1 MHVRREAY
9 CATAAAARVSAEIG
23 MMYRTRAGA
32 ASCIALLLPLVCQGC
47 TGGAAGGLPFGTATH
62 KLLETTEY
70 LRQSSPVAAP
80 LPRELERG
88 VLPAY
93 YVEPGDALLVQP
105 ADLDSPARLPT
116 DQTVL
121 PDGNIELGLYGRLQV
136 AGKTPEQIE
145 RDVTDLVRARTP
157 SAGVITVRLIGRQSK
172 VVYVL
177 GEVNAPGAYPLTG
190 RESVL
195 DAIMLAGGLT
205 DSADQGR
212 ITYTKPTP
220 PDACRVVLP
229 VCYRDI
235 VQIGDTSTNYQVAPG
250 DRIFVPSMNFCQQIK
265 EAIHG
270 SPEPECPPC
279 GLYQEPCGHVKPDHV
294 PVVDTVPATAKSDA
308 TPSASFRR

>member
-1 MHVRREAY
+1 MIHR
-9 CATAAAARVSAEIG
+9 TSACV
-23 MMYRTRAGA
+23 
-32 ASCIALLLPLVCQGC
+32 ASCTVLLLSLVSQGC

-93 YVEPGDALLVQP
+93 YVEPGDVLLVQP
-105 ADLDSPARLPT
+105 ADLESPARLPT

-121 PDGNIELGLYGRLQV
+121 PDGNIELGQYGRLQV
-136 AGKTPEQIE
+136 AGKTPEAIE
-145 RDVTDLVRARTP
+145 REVSELVQAKTP
-157 SAGVITVRLIGRQSK
+157 NAGAITVRLIGRQSK

-195 DAIMLAGGLT
+195 DAIILAGGLT
-205 DSADQGR
+205 DSADQGG

-220 PDACRVVLP
+220 ADSCRVVLP
-229 VCYRDI
+229 VCYREI
-235 VQIGDTSTNYQVAPG
+235 VQMGDTSTNYQVAPG
-250 DRIFVPSMNFCQQIK
+250 DRIFVPSMTFCQQIC

-279 GLYQEPCGHVKPDHV
+279 GLYQEPCDHIEPSHV
-294 PVVDTVPATAKSDA
+294 PVDSVQSAAKPAAA
-308 TPSASFRR
+308 PSANFRR